1 MSEFLGA
8 MYRFVFG
15 CLAGAGLAF
24 GLALFLGGLSPYHVI
39 IFGGLCGLGYML
51 CEGER
56 SKPA

>member
-1 MSEFLGA
+1 

-51 CEGER
+51 CEDER